1 MAKTKAKPRRAGR
14 RDETDRVEDLGNLG
28 SLGLLALL
36 GLLGR
41 GDSGFQVPGLGHGV
55 LDLGFSGVR
64 VV

>member
-14 RDETDRVEDLGNLG
+14 RDEMDRVEDLG

-41 GDSGFQVPGLGHGV
+41 GDSGFQVPGLGRGA